1 MKNFSGETQLPCA
14 TESGSRVTPMRG
26 YCFIP
31 FASVGHILPFFPVR
45 AYAEIL
51 PDQRSALDSIDA
63 MLRELEELSARI
75 DGLLE
80 E

>member
-1 MKNFSGETQLPCA
+1 LLLSLTSSP
-14 TESGSRVTPMRG
+14 
-26 YCFIP
+26 
-31 FASVGHILPFFPVR
+31 PFFPVR
-45 AYAEIL
+45 AYADIL